1 MPFNSITSRI
11 TSFFRN
17 ERNVFL
23 LGLAVAFVATL
34 LEVIRGRASNY
45 YVYSDATR
53 MIWDGLSPYTEQ
65 FVSAHGRYFLYLP
78 PFSVIF
84 APILLLPQW
93 LGPFVWNIGNYC
105 LMFLAIATLPPAL
118 RPYRNSIFLFLLPI
132 LLQSIFCYQYNVV
145 VCYIFIFAFTLL
157 ERGKGL
163 WAVLL
168 IMLSACTKVYGIVEL
183 ALLFCYPKAW
193 RNFGFAI
200 LCGAAMLALPI
211 LPALANGA
219 AATAAGGPG
228 EWVISL
234 YSQMVDI
241 SNTHHNAVDYV
252 GLLFARGLKPLLLPN
267 YRLVQVCVLAV
278 LAVIF
283 FAMHRRWKDIR
294 FRIQALA
301 ALTGYIILFSDCPET
316 HTYIIAMPFWLMAFW
331 LQPRRTWID
340 WTLFWLVFVNFSIL
354 PTDVLCPPKVHDFI
368 HQTFWLDVYSFTL
381 CWLIN
386 IYYAVRPR

>member
-1 MPFNSITSRI
+1 MGWPLAIHGAVRERSRALFPVSSAVLRHLRACITAA
-11 TSFFRN
+11 
-17 ERNVFL
+17 
-23 LGLAVAFVATL
+23 AVAWP
-34 LEVIRGRASNY
+34 IRVEHR
-45 YVYSDATR
+45 
-53 MIWDGLSPYTEQ
+53 Q
-65 FVSAHGRYFLYLP
+65 
-78 PFSVIF
+78 
-84 APILLLPQW
+84 LLPHV
-93 LGPFVWNIGNYC
+93 PC
-105 LMFLAIATLPPAL
+105 HSHIAPTL

-145 VCYIFIFAFTLL
+145 VCYIFIFAFTLM

-183 ALLFCYPKAW
+183 ALLLCYPKAW

-283 FAMHRRWKDIR
+283 FAMHRRWKDLR

-331 LQPRRTWID
+331 LQPRHTWID

-354 PTDVLCPPKVHDFI
+354 PTDVLCPLRCM
-368 HQTFWLDVYSFTL
+368 TSST
-381 CWLIN
+381 
-386 IYYAVRPR
+386 RPSGSTSIPSPSVGS

>member
-1 MPFNSITSRI
+1 
-11 TSFFRN
+11 
-17 ERNVFL
+17 
-23 LGLAVAFVATL
+23 
-34 LEVIRGRASNY
+34 
-45 YVYSDATR
+45 
-53 MIWDGLSPYTEQ
+53 
-65 FVSAHGRYFLYLP
+65 
-78 PFSVIF
+78 
-84 APILLLPQW
+84 
-93 LGPFVWNIGNYC
+93 
-105 LMFLAIATLPPAL
+105 
-118 RPYRNSIFLFLLPI
+118 
-132 LLQSIFCYQYNVV
+132 
-145 VCYIFIFAFTLL
+145 
-157 ERGKGL
+157 
-163 WAVLL
+163 
-168 IMLSACTKVYGIVEL
+168 MLSACTKVYGIVEL

-234 YSQMVDI
+234 YSQMIDI
-241 SNTHHNAVDYV
+241 SDTHHNAVDYV